1 MDRSRLILALTG
13 LSGFLAVAA
22 GAFGAHGVSDPSAKA
37 LLQTG
42 GHYQLIH
49 ATAALACWLVARQG
63 FAKAMLSAWLF
74 LGGGLVFSVSLYL
87 LALGAPSLI
96 GAVTP
101 LGGLALLA
109 GWANLARAA
118 LSKASKPPI

>member
-1 MDRSRLILALTG
+1 MDSSRLILPLVG
-13 LSGFLAVAA
+13 LSGFLAVCA
-22 GAFGAHGVSDPSAKA
+22 GAFGAHGVSDPAAKA

-49 ATAALACWLVARQG
+49 ALAALACWLVARQG
-63 FAKAMLSAWLF
+63 LAMAMLSAWLF
-74 LGGGLVFSVSLYL
+74 LGGALIFSGTLYL
-87 LALGAPSLI
+87 LAFGAPHVL

-109 GWANLARAA
+109 GWANLAVSPFFRRR
-118 LSKASKPPI
+118 KPSV